1 MALGPGMLLDY
12 LECSM
17 SYSKH
22 IKRPSSNVIDGPAKA
37 IDYVR
42 ARAQPSDSDMIYC
55 LYVDCE
61 NEVSFM
67 DAFVNETSRDVVTY
81 SRQILKQAVELNVPS
96 VVFVVKR
103 VDDEMTDEAL
113 FDSVEHHTRSLEI
126 ALTVAGI
133 NVLDWVL
140 LPDISLKTRCRQWWS
155 SVGENLGNMRD
166 WFRLSR
172 VRT

>member
-12 LECSM
+12 LECFM

-81 SRQILKQAVELNVPS
+81 SRKVLKQAVELNVPS

-103 VDDEMTDEAL
+103 VGDEMTDEAL
-113 FDSVEHHTRSLEI
+113 FDSVEHQTRSLEI

-140 LPDISLKTRCRQWWS
+140 LPDTSLKTRCRQWCT
-155 SVGENLGNMRD
+155 SVGENLGNMRN
-166 WFRLSR
+166 WFRLPR

>member
-1 MALGPGMLLDY
+1 MPLGPGMLLDY

-61 NEVSFM
+61 NEVSYM
-67 DAFVNETSRDVVTY
+67 DAFVNETSGDVVTY

-103 VDDEMTDEAL
+103 VGDEMTDEAL
-113 FDSVEHHTRSLEI
+113 FDSVEHHTRLLEM
-126 ALTVAGI
+126 ALSVAGI
-133 NVLDWVL
+133 NVLDWVS
-140 LPDISLKTRCRQWWS
+140 LPDTSLKARCRQWCT
-155 SVGENLGNMRD
+155 SVGENLREMRN

-172 VRT
+172 ART

>member
-12 LECSM
+12 LECFM

-67 DAFVNETSRDVVTY
+67 DAFVNETSRDSKKGSTH
-81 SRQILKQAVELNVPS
+81 LKARGTNSQSKGASN
-96 VVFVVKR
+96 
-103 VDDEMTDEAL
+103 
-113 FDSVEHHTRSLEI
+113 
-126 ALTVAGI
+126 
-133 NVLDWVL
+133 
-140 LPDISLKTRCRQWWS
+140 
-155 SVGENLGNMRD
+155 
-166 WFRLSR
+166 
-172 VRT
+172 

>member
-1 MALGPGMLLDY
+1 
-12 LECSM
+12 M

-22 IKRPSSNVIDGPAKA
+22 IKRHTSNVIDGPNKA

-42 ARAQPSDSDMIYC
+42 SRAQPSDNDMIYC

-61 NEVSFM
+61 NEVTFM
-67 DAFVNETSRDVVTY
+67 EAFVNETSRDVVTY

-96 VVFVVKR
+96 VLFVIKR
-103 VDDEMTDEAL
+103 LGDEMTDEVL
-113 FDSVEHHTRSLEI
+113 FDSIEHYIRSLET
-126 ALTVAGI
+126 ALSVAGI

-140 LPDISLKTRCRQWWS
+140 MPDTSLKARCRQWCS
-155 SVGENLGNMRD
+155 SVGESLGSIKL

-172 VRT
+172 ART